1 MDWSLVSVV
10 LLGIH
15 GFLMIYCFLRLLA
28 VIQAL
33 ITNLDHTI
41 AAAIKS
47 VMQEGGIEVE
57 QINPVQAAIAQF
69 ISTRLGEGSSEVK
82 PIQARQ
88 PDGKFGQP

>member
-28 VIQAL
+28 VIQAS

-41 AAAIKS
+41 AEAIKS
-47 VMQEGGIEVE
+47 VIQQGGGDFEP
-57 QINPVQAAIAQF
+57 INPVQAAIASF
-69 ISTRLGEGSSEVK
+69 IQTRLGEGSSEVK

-88 PDGKFGQP
+88 PDGKFE